1 MTSTVSQNISADN
14 TENTKN
20 TKDNRMILTATF
32 SGEAV
37 FKLPDNLDLKDE
49 TIVEEYGV
57 KYGTLWIAYTTEEYY
72 KQYAGTDKPSE
83 NNYHIQK
90 IQQSEDISINWKYPD
105 SIELMTAA
113 DRCVEYSDDEED
125 EEDEEEEN

>member
-1 MTSTVSQNISADN
+1 MTTPVSQNISASN

-20 TKDNRMILTATF
+20 TKDNRMILTASF

-49 TIVEEYGV
+49 TIVEKYGV

-83 NNYHIQK
+83 NNDHMQEIE
-90 IQQSEDISINWKYPD
+90 QQYACEINWKYPD
-105 SIELMTAA
+105 SIELMTAE
-113 DRCVEYSDDEED
+113 DRCVEYSDDEE
-125 EEDEEEEN
+125 EEEKEN